1 MAKAVA
7 PSQSSKPAPLECS
20 SMHAEEIEWRD
31 TLAAEIVFCQR
42 PVGLRNNFS
51 RDELRRHRYSDVA
64 HYFVI
69 EDARVSRPEA

>member
-1 MAKAVA
+1 MARAVA

-42 PVGLRNNFS
+42 PVGDGAAKQIFQGMSCGGIGIPMLHIILS
-51 RDELRRHRYSDVA
+51 
-64 HYFVI
+64 
-69 EDARVSRPEA
+69 